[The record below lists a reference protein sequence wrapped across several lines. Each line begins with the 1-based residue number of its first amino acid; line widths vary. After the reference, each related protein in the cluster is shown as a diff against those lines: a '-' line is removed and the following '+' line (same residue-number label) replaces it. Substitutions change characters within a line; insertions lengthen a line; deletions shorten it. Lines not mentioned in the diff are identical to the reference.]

1 MVVQAVLAALL
12 HKQRVGEG
20 QQIEVPMFETMVS
33 FMMVEHLWG
42 QTFDPPIGKAGYT
55 RLMAEHRRPY
65 QTLDHQYLAVL
76 PYWDNH
82 WKTFC
87 EIAQRPELVDDE
99 RFIDMAS
106 RLKNI
111 DESYKITSEIIASRS
126 RKEWLDLLGDTKIP
140 NMVVNSLDDLIDEPQ
155 LVESGFWQAHDHPTE
170 GTVRMASPPIN
181 FEQTPASIRRLPP
194 MLGQHSVEV
203 LLEAGLDQKNIDALI
218 ANGELKTI
226 DQNTG

>member
-1 MVVQAVLAALL
+1 
-12 HKQRVGEG
+12 
-20 QQIEVPMFETMVS
+20 
-33 FMMVEHLWG
+33 
-42 QTFDPPIGKAGYT
+42 
-55 RLMAEHRRPY
+55 
-65 QTLDHQYLAVL
+65 
-76 PYWDNH
+76 
-82 WKTFC
+82 
-87 EIAQRPELVDDE
+87 VDDE